1 MNGHFTL
8 PDGTTLSGSLSPP
21 GPDCTLSVWGASA
34 PIEIA
39 EVGEVDVIT
48 GILADQKRVSLLDCI
63 RLSER
68 QSFGQEDSSLSY
80 EFFPHQVILGTRH
93 ISPDEAV
100 IAGVTFA
107 VDDIAVFYPQTT
119 RFFGTLFPTSGQLSE
134 LIASG
139 KGAGTSIPSVGEQP
153 ILAYYTDANGGEIF
167 STETVI
173 GKVSAWN
180 AVTVGT
186 GGSGGA
192 GIQSQLGI
200 HVRFAAG
207 ISVEELQTRLSR
219 LLRFFDI
226 VIGRPQNLV
235 QPRILLTHEGL
246 PNDHA
251 VHFNLQPSYER
262 SPRGHKPD
270 FRDILINT
278 MEDSHALCGVLRAW
292 LERDDNPE
300 WHEARTAYFSCW
312 RQDGNYSPQR
322 LAGAANAFDFLPSTR
337 LPQEPI
343 EAALQPHLENFQK
356 ALGNLPSS
364 GQRDNALSAIGRITA
379 PTLKRR
385 IQARA
390 RTLTAEIGDAL
401 PDVDRVIEAAV
412 DCRNLFVHGP
422 GDNQSRNA
430 RIEQLARQ
438 FVVFFTDTLEFIFA
452 ASDLVEAGWDIAS
465 WSEKKKF
472 LGHPFCGYLH
482 DYPVNLAKFKREV
495 GGVSEQNP
503 NPS

>member
-186 GGSGGA
+186 GGSGGGGHTESA
-192 GIQSQLGI
+192 RHSC
-200 HVRFAAG
+200 
-207 ISVEELQTRLSR
+207 
-219 LLRFFDI
+219 
-226 VIGRPQNLV
+226 
-235 QPRILLTHEGL
+235 
-246 PNDHA
+246 A
-251 VHFNLQPSYER
+251 VC
-262 SPRGHKPD
+262 RGH
-270 FRDILINT
+270 I
-278 MEDSHALCGVLRAW
+278 G
-292 LERDDNPE
+292 
-300 WHEARTAYFSCW
+300 
-312 RQDGNYSPQR
+312 G
-322 LAGAANAFDFLPSTR
+322 GAAN
-337 LPQEPI
+337 
-343 EAALQPHLENFQK
+343 
-356 ALGNLPSS
+356 
-364 GQRDNALSAIGRITA
+364 
-379 PTLKRR
+379 
-385 IQARA
+385 QA
-390 RTLTAEIGDAL
+390 
-401 PDVDRVIEAAV
+401 
-412 DCRNLFVHGP
+412 
-422 GDNQSRNA
+422 
-430 RIEQLARQ
+430 
-438 FVVFFTDTLEFIFA
+438 
-452 ASDLVEAGWDIAS
+452 
-465 WSEKKKF
+465 K
-472 LGHPFCGYLH
+472 
-482 DYPVNLAKFKREV
+482 
-495 GGVSEQNP
+495 
-503 NPS
+503 